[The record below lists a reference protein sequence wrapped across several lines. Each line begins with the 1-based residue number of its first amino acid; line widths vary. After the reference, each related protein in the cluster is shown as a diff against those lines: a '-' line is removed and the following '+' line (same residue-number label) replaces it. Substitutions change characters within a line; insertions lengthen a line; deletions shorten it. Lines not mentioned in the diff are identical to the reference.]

1 MDLRI
6 FFKQNREEKTT
17 EYPASRLFKNENG
30 EIIKWKLRK
39 PSVEEMEDIRANSF
53 TMKLAG
59 GGSPSPVFDS
69 KKYQHKLVVASVVEP
84 NLNNAELLKSYGK
97 NRAEDV
103 VPDMFDNIGE
113 YDKLI
118 NFITKFAGIRTLEED
133 TEDAKN

>member
-1 MDLRI
+1 
-6 FFKQNREEKTT
+6 
-17 EYPASRLFKNENG
+17 
-30 EIIKWKLRK
+30 
-39 PSVEEMEDIRANSF
+39 MEDIRANSF

-59 GGSPSPVFDS
+59 GDSPSPVFDS

-118 NFITKFAGIRTLEED
+118 NFITRFAGIRTLEED

>member
-59 GGSPSPVFDS
+59 GDSPS
-69 KKYQHKLVVASVVEP
+69 Y
-84 NLNNAELLKSYGK
+84 N
-97 NRAEDV
+97 
-103 VPDMFDNIGE
+103 
-113 YDKLI
+113 
-118 NFITKFAGIRTLEED
+118 
-133 TEDAKN
+133 